1 MHWYSQNV
9 SSGEL
14 WLERRVQYNTVSWR
28 ADWCQVKVL
37 YCRFILNLVQ
47 HRLYVLCRVI
57 IIFCQHNLVVLLLY
71 DDNIQVPGVS
81 PASIWCPFNQW
92 LLCWLMADD
101 ARCYGRNF
109 TNVCYSLP
117 SLYITMLQV
126 SLILLVTKETGTCMV
141 SGCDIDHCIGLFFR
155 NKLTSFQ

>member
-1 MHWYSQNV
+1 MIRAESTI
-9 SSGEL
+9 
-14 WLERRVQYNTVSWR
+14 TVSWR

-109 TNVCYSLP
+109 TTVCSSLP
-117 SLYITMLQV
+117 SLYISCRRLWSSPKKLEHAWLLCIV
-126 SLILLVTKETGTCMV
+126 LFSVWLWYWSLHWIVFPE
-141 SGCDIDHCIGLFFR
+141 
-155 NKLTSFQ
+155 